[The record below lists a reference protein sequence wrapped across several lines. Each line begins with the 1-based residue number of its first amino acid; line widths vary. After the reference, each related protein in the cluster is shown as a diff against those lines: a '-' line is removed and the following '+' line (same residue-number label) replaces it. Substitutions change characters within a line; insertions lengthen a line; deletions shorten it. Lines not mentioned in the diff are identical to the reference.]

1 VRELCV
7 VDGAAGPRIVER
19 PGDQSVLEGG
29 SATLQCRASG
39 VPRPSVSW
47 LKNDLDLPSA
57 ADRRLL
63 VDDDGTLRLTE
74 LRRADSGV
82 YRCVASNSLG
92 SVSEFARLHVL
103 GSVLSSLRTLHR
115 QSQTA
120 DSAPCVDTSVR
131 EYVFYGF
138 YHI

>member
-103 GSVLSSLRTLHR
+103 GSVLSSLCTLHKAV
-115 QSQTA
+115 A
-120 DSAPCVDTSVR
+120 DRRLRPLC
-131 EYVFYGF
+131 
-138 YHI
+138 